1 MALRGAAVSLCFA
14 LAAGSAAAEGWTIKD
29 LGGIPTEAA
38 CVDLAWDVFA
48 RYRGARSVGDLQ
60 RSGWIVY
67 GYDLSSDDYDGV
79 ITCGYGPD
87 GTTRATL
94 AVYSAGDAGT
104 EMRREIADRLERYWG
119 QMK

>member
-1 MALRGAAVSLCFA
+1 MTLRGASVSLCFA
-14 LAAGSAAAEGWTIKD
+14 LMAGSAAAEGWTIKD

-48 RYRGARSVGDLQ
+48 RYRGAHSVGDLQ

-67 GYDLSSDDYDGV
+67 GYDLSSGDYDGI

-87 GTTRATL
+87 STTRATL
-94 AVYSAGDAGT
+94 AIFSAGDAGA
-104 EMRREIADRLERYWG
+104 EMRREIADRLERYWS

>member
-29 LGGIPTEAA
+29 LGGIQTEAA

-48 RYRGARSVGDLQ
+48 RYRGVRSVGDLQ

-79 ITCGYGPD
+79 ITCSYGPD
-87 GTTRATL
+87 DSTRATL
-94 AVYSAGDAGT
+94 VVYSAGDAGT
-104 EMRREIADRLERYWG
+104 EMRREIADRLELYWG
-119 QMK
+119 QME